1 MQVAIVR
8 PMPTVVETFLCRIE
22 RTVRRLLILLQMCIL
37 LQKPNYTRE
46 SEVLKAIGQVVDLH
60 TLFFGAYRT
69 CKLSINKNKIRIG
82 YYKCIVRIHIDVC
95 ALSERVKTRNE
106 SYTLETGSTQ

>member
-1 MQVAIVR
+1 MR

-60 TLFFGAYRT
+60 TLS
-69 CKLSINKNKIRIG
+69 LSIIAINFGN
-82 YYKCIVRIHIDVC
+82 C
-95 ALSERVKTRNE
+95 
-106 SYTLETGSTQ
+106 